1 MFWVPNQLQSFWHVK
16 PLSVSEWDFVHLRL
30 TRKKQVVTRCMCGQ
44 PRYYHNYNDFQPV
57 TPTMAS
63 IPSNQPFDLGY
74 SLELTRLS
82 NSSSSVLW
90 SSVLCNGSSEKQPRP
105 GPQNTHKGQGPKDT
119 LRVIAV
125 SAVCQ
130 RWSPGLIGGALIA
143 LPIKPSVSVQ
153 RSVSCLFA
161 CFCCSNTNPS
171 GTNSSTDVLQ
181 ASFNV

>member
-1 MFWVPNQLQSFWHVK
+1 MTSSLLRRPWLPSLPTNHSILVTL
-16 PLSVSEWDFVHLRL
+16 LSHA
-30 TRKKQVVTRCMCGQ
+30 Q
-44 PRYYHNYNDFQPV
+44 
-57 TPTMAS
+57 
-63 IPSNQPFDLGY
+63 
-74 SLELTRLS
+74 LS
-82 NSSSSVLW
+82 NFSCSVLW

-143 LPIKPSVSVQ
+143 LQIKPSVTVQ

-161 CFCCSNTNPS
+161 CPCCSDTNEPQGHQLQHRRFS
-171 GTNSSTDVLQ
+171 GILMSIKHCSVPPPMVGGFCLQVLL
-181 ASFNV
+181 

>member
-1 MFWVPNQLQSFWHVK
+1 MDSPGNTTTTMTSSLLRRPWLPSLPTNHSILVTL
-16 PLSVSEWDFVHLRL
+16 LSH
-30 TRKKQVVTRCMCGQ
+30 
-44 PRYYHNYNDFQPV
+44 
-57 TPTMAS
+57 A
-63 IPSNQPFDLGY
+63 
-74 SLELTRLS
+74 RLS
-82 NSSSSVLW
+82 NFACSVLW
-90 SSVLCNGSSEKQPRP
+90 SSVRCNGSSEKQPRP

-161 CFCCSNTNPS
+161 CFCCSDTNPR

-181 ASFNV
+181 GSFQV